1 MLFTILSAEYGEKS
15 ADTITLNIK
24 LTHQDIANMAGI
36 TRETVTRVIDKWQK
50 EKEITVLK
58 NKIIRFRP
66 DFFKKDLQL
75 STRR

>member
-1 MLFTILSAEYGEKS
+1 MLSVEYGEKGVD
-15 ADTITLNIK
+15 AITLNIK

-36 TRETVTRVIDKWQK
+36 TRETVTRVIDKWQRD
-50 EKEITVLK
+50 KEITVLK
-58 NKIIRFRP
+58 NKAIRFHP